1 MTARVPNLCSQ
12 IEGHRRR
19 IHGDEERRQSEG
31 ERKIEHSIVYHG
43 LATTNR
49 IVGASDITDLG
60 LRRTF
65 AAGITSASKNS

>member
-1 MTARVPNLCSQ
+1 M
-12 IEGHRRR
+12 
-19 IHGDEERRQSEG
+19 
-31 ERKIEHSIVYHG
+31 IEHGVVYHG